1 MLLGNVFLGMGVSIF
16 KLSEMGID
24 PFSGMVMALAEVL
37 GIGYPVF
44 LILVNL
50 VLLFVEVKFGR
61 EMIGAGTV
69 VNACLLGY
77 IVTFFYTIWVRMFGG
92 VPQNFAVRLALVC
105 IAIIVMSFGVSM
117 YQTADVG
124 VAPWDSLSLILI
136 KRHHKLP
143 YFGYRIIGD
152 AIAVL
157 VCWFAGG
164 IIGIGTAVCAF
175 GLGPVYFIFLIR
187 IFPKSWWKSKESDA
201 TGTFRCPDKCP
212 ELNNRHKKPRRF
224 AAAWKNFQAKS

>member
-1 MLLGNVFLGMGVSIF
+1 MVIMLLGNVFLGMGVSIF
-16 KLSEMGID
+16 KLSEMGTD

-77 IVTFFYTIWVRMFGG
+77 IVTSFYTIWVRMFGG

-105 IAIIVMSFGVSM
+105 IAIIVMSFVQRKATMHFSRLLRRLRRFKTSWNCGSRE
-117 YQTADVG
+117 AARAN
-124 VAPWDSLSLILI
+124 APSSASVI
-136 KRHHKLP
+136 KRR
-143 YFGYRIIGD
+143 YF
-152 AIAVL
+152 
-157 VCWFAGG
+157 
-164 IIGIGTAVCAF
+164 
-175 GLGPVYFIFLIR
+175 
-187 IFPKSWWKSKESDA
+187 
-201 TGTFRCPDKCP
+201 
-212 ELNNRHKKPRRF
+212 PRYAPHVETEPLF
-224 AAAWKNFQAKS
+224 K

>member
-1 MLLGNVFLGMGVSIF
+1 MLKQYFKRIGAKRMVIMLLGNVFLGMGVSIF
-16 KLSEMGID
+16 KLSEMGTD

-77 IVTFFYTIWVRMFGG
+77 IVTSFYTIWVRMFGG

-143 YFGYRIIGD
+143 YFR
-152 AIAVL
+152 AL
-157 VCWFAGG
+157 
-164 IIGIGTAVCAF
+164 
-175 GLGPVYFIFLIR
+175 
-187 IFPKSWWKSKESDA
+187 FPY
-201 TGTFRCPDKCP
+201 C
-212 ELNNRHKKPRRF
+212 
-224 AAAWKNFQAKS
+224 

>member
-1 MLLGNVFLGMGVSIF
+1 MVIMLLGNVFLGMGVSIF
-16 KLSEMGID
+16 KLSEMGTD

-117 YQTADVG
+117 Y
-124 VAPWDSLSLILI
+124 
-136 KRHHKLP
+136 
-143 YFGYRIIGD
+143 
-152 AIAVL
+152 
-157 VCWFAGG
+157 
-164 IIGIGTAVCAF
+164 
-175 GLGPVYFIFLIR
+175 
-187 IFPKSWWKSKESDA
+187 
-201 TGTFRCPDKCP
+201 
-212 ELNNRHKKPRRF
+212 
-224 AAAWKNFQAKS
+224 

>member
-1 MLLGNVFLGMGVSIF
+1 MLKQYFKRIGAKRMVIMLLGNVFLGMGVSIF
-16 KLSEMGID
+16 KLSEMGTD

-152 AIAVL
+152 AIAAL

-164 IIGIGTAVCAF
+164 IVGIGTAV
-175 GLGPVYFIFLIR
+175 
-187 IFPKSWWKSKESDA
+187 
-201 TGTFRCPDKCP
+201 
-212 ELNNRHKKPRRF
+212 
-224 AAAWKNFQAKS
+224 

>member
-16 KLSEMGID
+16 KLSEMGTD

-124 VAPWDSLSLILI
+124 VAPWSFSDPDQTTSQTTVFWISD
-136 KRHHKLP
+136 
-143 YFGYRIIGD
+143 YRRCDRSAG
-152 AIAVL
+152 VL
-157 VCWFAGG
+157 VCRWNCRNRNGSLRVW
-164 IIGIGTAVCAF
+164 TRT
-175 GLGPVYFIFLIR
+175 VYFIF
-187 IFPKSWWKSKESDA
+187 
-201 TGTFRCPDKCP
+201 
-212 ELNNRHKKPRRF
+212 
-224 AAAWKNFQAKS
+224 

>member
-1 MLLGNVFLGMGVSIF
+1 MLKQYFKRIGAKRMVIMLLGNVFLGMGVSIF
-16 KLSEMGID
+16 KLSEMGTD

-61 EMIGAGTV
+61 KMIGAGTV

-77 IVTFFYTIWVRMFGG
+77 IVTSFYTIWVRMFGG

-152 AIAVL
+152 AVAAL

-164 IIGIGTAVCAF
+164 IVGIGTAVCAF
-175 GLGPVYFIFLIR
+175 GLGPFISF
-187 IFPKSWWKSKESDA
+187 FDTHFSKKLVE
-201 TGTFRCPDKCP
+201 K
-212 ELNNRHKKPRRF
+212 
-224 AAAWKNFQAKS
+224 

>member
-1 MLLGNVFLGMGVSIF
+1 MLKQYFKRIGAKRMVIMLLGNVFLGMGVSIF
-16 KLSEMGID
+16 KLSEMGTD

-92 VPQNFAVRLALVC
+92 VPTIIDEMNAAGLQTVIDEAQKQLDAFFA
-105 IAIIVMSFGVSM
+105 
-117 YQTADVG
+117 
-124 VAPWDSLSLILI
+124 
-136 KRHHKLP
+136 
-143 YFGYRIIGD
+143 
-152 AIAVL
+152 
-157 VCWFAGG
+157 
-164 IIGIGTAVCAF
+164 
-175 GLGPVYFIFLIR
+175 
-187 IFPKSWWKSKESDA
+187 
-201 TGTFRCPDKCP
+201 
-212 ELNNRHKKPRRF
+212 N
-224 AAAWKNFQAKS
+224 

>member
-16 KLSEMGID
+16 KLSEMGTD

-92 VPQNFAVRLALVC
+92 VPVSYTHLTLPT
-105 IAIIVMSFGVSM
+105 IA
-117 YQTADVG
+117 
-124 VAPWDSLSLILI
+124 
-136 KRHHKLP
+136 
-143 YFGYRIIGD
+143 
-152 AIAVL
+152 
-157 VCWFAGG
+157 
-164 IIGIGTAVCAF
+164 
-175 GLGPVYFIFLIR
+175 
-187 IFPKSWWKSKESDA
+187 
-201 TGTFRCPDKCP
+201 
-212 ELNNRHKKPRRF
+212 
-224 AAAWKNFQAKS
+224 